1 MAEYIYAHCIYVQ
14 KRIERWTKKKKRE
27 SNQSNK
33 ETHKLNYTLKAKLA
47 KVQYQTHEGELN
59 ITKNTV

>member
-1 MAEYIYAHCIYVQ
+1 MNQ
-14 KRIERWTKKKKRE
+14 KKKKKE